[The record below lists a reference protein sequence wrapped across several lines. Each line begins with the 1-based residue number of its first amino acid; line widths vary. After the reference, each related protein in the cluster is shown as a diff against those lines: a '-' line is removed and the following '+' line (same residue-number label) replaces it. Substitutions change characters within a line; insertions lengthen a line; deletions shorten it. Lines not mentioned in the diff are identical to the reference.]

1 MDSTYSVAI
10 IGCGVVASKHMRAIT
25 SMPRR
30 LRLIGVADPN
40 TEQSRKIINEHFKQ
54 SDIPIYNSLSELL
67 EHCEPDIVAI
77 TTPSG
82 THFELAREAMTARCN
97 LVLEKPMTLDL
108 SEARA
113 LLDLAEEK
121 EVNLV
126 MGHIYRYAPL
136 LDLIQSDI
144 ATGRFGKV
152 FSGDVK
158 VRWGHDQAYYDRSP
172 WRGTWAQDGG
182 ALMNQTIHACDLM
195 CWLMDDEPIAVNGQ
209 IRQLAHSIE
218 AEDHGAAILSMSTG
232 AICMIEGTTNNS
244 PLNQGATIHLIAED
258 VEVSA
263 GILSG
268 KTFFDVR
275 DRKGRSLKWDYF
287 RRLFKQIRQ
296 TGGISAIKR
305 IGRPHSN
312 LYYDFVNAL
321 DHGTPPRAD
330 AESGVLSVETMLAI
344 YRSALED
351 GRTIRLP
358 MDDFTLSN
366 MTGYFD

>member
-1 MDSTYSVAI
+1 
-10 IGCGVVASKHMRAIT
+10 
-25 SMPRR
+25 
-30 LRLIGVADPN
+30 
-40 TEQSRKIINEHFKQ
+40 
-54 SDIPIYNSLSELL
+54 
-67 EHCEPDIVAI
+67 
-77 TTPSG
+77 
-82 THFELAREAMTARCN
+82 
-97 LVLEKPMTLDL
+97 
-108 SEARA
+108 
-113 LLDLAEEK
+113 
-121 EVNLV
+121 
-126 MGHIYRYAPL
+126 
-136 LDLIQSDI
+136 
-144 ATGRFGKV
+144 
-152 FSGDVK
+152 
-158 VRWGHDQAYYDRSP
+158 
-172 WRGTWAQDGG
+172 
-182 ALMNQTIHACDLM
+182 
-195 CWLMDDEPIAVNGQ
+195 
-209 IRQLAHSIE
+209 LAHSIE

-275 DRKGRSLKWDYF
+275 DRKGRSLKWEYF